1 VVQECLHRLVVT
13 EKLEQARNRNASAAK
28 DGDSAWHVWIAFD
41 QLVEVHDRKCPP
53 ESAEAP
59 RFSFRGPYLAPL
71 PGHPKIFSIYDFA
84 ITLYDALVFDNPAT
98 VNAQLKL
105 PQ

>member
-1 VVQECLHRLVVT
+1 M
-13 EKLEQARNRNASAAK
+13 
-28 DGDSAWHVWIAFD
+28 
-41 QLVEVHDRKCPP
+41 PP

-59 RFSFRGPYLAPL
+59 RFSFRGPYLAP
-71 PGHPKIFSIYDFA
+71 PTRPPEDFSIYDFA